1 MMCRESSQLTFHSEI
16 YDHCLPSNHPY
27 RQMQWYLDMKRLSK
41 VIDKRYSRIGT
52 TGYAVES
59 AIKMLFVAVYGG
71 LK

>member
-1 MMCRESSQLTFHSEI
+1 
-16 YDHCLPSNHPY
+16 
-27 RQMQWYLDMKRLSK
+27 MQWYLDMKRLSK